1 MNEFLIVAG
10 AHLLAVMSPGP
21 DFALVLKMSMV
32 NGRHAAIMGS
42 LGVAMGILVH
52 VLYSLVGIALIV
64 SQSIV
69 LFNAIKL
76 LGAAYLIWIGVKA
89 LRSKPQT
96 EIELEPNQVD
106 EKSGLAAFR
115 IGFVTNVLNPKAT
128 LFFLS
133 LFTQV
138 ISATTP
144 LWIKTAYG
152 LEMALATFVW
162 FSFVSVV
169 MTQKPVRKWFSGVKH
184 HIDRVFGAI
193 VVTLGI
199 KVALGS
205 K

>member
-76 LGAAYLIWIGVKA
+76 LGAAYLIWIGVP
-89 LRSKPQT
+89 LRCVSQ
-96 EIELEPNQVD
+96 
-106 EKSGLAAFR
+106 
-115 IGFVTNVLNPKAT
+115 LNPAR
-128 LFFLS
+128 S
-133 LFTQV
+133 N
-138 ISATTP
+138 
-144 LWIKTAYG
+144 
-152 LEMALATFVW
+152 
-162 FSFVSVV
+162 
-169 MTQKPVRKWFSGVKH
+169 
-184 HIDRVFGAI
+184 
-193 VVTLGI
+193 
-199 KVALGS
+199 
-205 K
+205 